1 MDLAQTYEL
10 WRGWMQSGEEPLAW
24 WQSFF
29 VRFYQAFIEGDRWQ
43 QYLEGVG
50 ITLVATA
57 MALAIGVVLGV
68 LVAMVRTA
76 HDQQRPGRPL
86 HFFLGVVNAICK
98 VYVTVIRGTPML
110 VQVLIMGMV
119 IFASSRN
126 YTMVGALTLGINSGA
141 YVAEIIRGG
150 LMSLDPGQ
158 MEAGRSLGLNY
169 LDTMRFIVVP
179 QAFKAILPSL
189 GNEFIILLKDTSM
202 ISVIGGQEL
211 VYFAKNIVNRTFDA
225 MFPLIGAAVIYLVL
239 VMIFTWLQG
248 KLERRLRQ
256 SDRR

>member
-10 WRGWMQSGEEPLAW
+10 WRQLMTQGDAEW
-24 WQSFF
+24 WQTLF
-29 VRFYQAFIEGDRWQ
+29 VRFYQAFIEGDRWR
-43 QYLEGVG
+43 QYLQGVG

-57 MALAIGVVLGV
+57 VALAIGVVLGV
-68 LVAMVRTA
+68 LVAMIRTA
-76 HDQQRPGRPL
+76 HDQQRPGRPKNPV
-86 HFFLGVVNAICK
+86 LGVVNAICK

-119 IFASSRN
+119 VFASSRN
-126 YTMVGALTLGINSGA
+126 YTFVGALTLGINSGA

-169 LDTMRFIVVP
+169 IDTMRFIVIP

-189 GNEFIILLKDTSM
+189 GNEFIVLLKDTSM

-225 MFPLIGAAVIYLVL
+225 MFPLVGAAVIYLIL

>member
-1 MDLAQTYEL
+1 MGLAQTYEL
-10 WRGWMQSGEEPLAW
+10 WRQLMLQGDASWGQE
-24 WQSFF
+24 FF
-29 VRFYQAFIEGDRWQ
+29 VRFYQAFLENNRWQ

-50 ITLVATA
+50 TTLLVTA
-57 MALAIGVVLGV
+57 MALILGVFLGV

-76 HDQQRPGRPL
+76 HDQQRPGQGNFL
-86 HFFLGVVNAICK
+86 LGVINFICK
-98 VYVTVIRGTPML
+98 VYVTVIRGTPMM
-110 VQVLIMGMV
+110 VQILIMGLV

-126 YTMVGALTLGINSGA
+126 FTMVGTLTLGINSGA

-169 LDTMRFIVVP
+169 LDTMRFIVIP
-179 QAFKAILPSL
+179 QAFKAILPAL

-211 VYFAKNIVNRTFDA
+211 IYFARNILNRTFDA
-225 MFPLIGAAVIYLVL
+225 MFPLVGSACIYLVL
-239 VMIFTWLQG
+239 VLIFTWLQG

>member
-1 MDLAQTYEL
+1 MGFTQLYETFSAL
-10 WRGWMQSGEEPLAW
+10 EHPGFWQNAYIQFYNAW
-24 WQSFF
+24 
-29 VRFYQAFIEGDRWQ
+29 FYKDRWTM
-43 QYLEGVG
+43 YFDGLLTTLEV
-50 ITLVATA
+50 TV
-57 MALAIGVVLGV
+57 MALALGVVLGV
-68 LVAMVRTA
+68 VVAMIRTA
-76 HDQQRPGRPL
+76 HDQQRLGKRNP
-86 HFFLGVVNAICK
+86 FLSVVNFLCRI
-98 VYVTVIRGTPML
+98 YVTVIRGTPMM
-110 VQVLIMGMV
+110 VQLLIMGLV
-119 IFASSRN
+119 IFASNRN
-126 YTMVGALTLGINSGA
+126 KTLIGALSLGINSGA

-211 VYFAKNIVNRTFDA
+211 VFFAKNIVNRTFDA

>member
-1 MDLAQTYEL
+1 LSIWDQMYAALPEAAQRTFWQDFYGKFY
-10 WRGWMQSGEEPLAW
+10 RAW
-24 WQSFF
+24 FE
-29 VRFYQAFIEGDRWQ
+29 ADRWKTYFGGLVSTFQ
-43 QYLEGVG
+43 V
-50 ITLVATA
+50 TL

-68 LVAMVRTA
+68 LVAVIRTA
-76 HDQQRPGRPL
+76 HDQQRPGRRNPV
-86 HFFLGVVNAICK
+86 LGLFNAVCQ

-110 VQVLIMGMV
+110 VQLMIMMFV
-119 IFASSRN
+119 IFKSSRAFN
-126 YTMVGALTLGINSGA
+126 MVGAFALGVNSGA

-158 MEAGRSLGLNY
+158 AEAGRSLGLNY

-189 GNEFIILLKDTSM
+189 GNEFIVLLKDTSL
-202 ISVIGGQEL
+202 IYAIGGREM
-211 VYFAKNIVNRTFDA
+211 VYWARAIISDTYEPL
-225 MFPLIGAAVIYLVL
+225 FPYMITAVIYLSLVL
-239 VMIFTWLQG
+239 IFSWLQG